1 MQVSPNRQALFAPI
15 LSRLR
20 LLMISKM
27 AKPEE
32 VSTLACRCIMQSF
45 QTLEA

>member
-32 VSTLACRCIMQSF
+32 VNTLSCWCMV
-45 QTLEA
+45 